1 MEHSEKID
9 ELGAAL
15 SKAQGILEAAKKD
28 SNNPF
33 FKSKYAD
40 LASVWESCRAAL
52 SSNGLSI
59 VQSPEESDSG
69 IAVVTMMIHSSG
81 QWIRSR
87 YTMPVSK
94 VDAQAVGSAIT
105 YARRYALSSIVG
117 IAPEDDDGNG
127 AAEKPPTKQQS
138 QQEKKP
144 VQKQETKTLPPYSDE
159 SFAANKEKWAESI
172 KAGKNTAQVI
182 ISIVSTKYALSE
194 EQKEAI
200 RSLG

>member
-59 VQSPEESDSG
+59 VKSPEESDSG
-69 IAVVTMMIHSSG
+69 IAVVTMMLHSSG

-105 YARRYALSSIVG
+105 YARRYSLAAFVG
-117 IAPEDDDGNG
+117 VAPDDDDGNG
-127 AAEKPPTKQQS
+127 AGSGEKQS
-138 QQEKKP
+138 AKKDSNFP
-144 VQKQETKTLPPYSDE
+144 NYPDE
-159 SFAANKEKWAESI
+159 NFEGNKKGWEASI
-172 KAGKNTAQVI
+172 KSGKHTPDSI
-182 ISIVSTKYALSE
+182 INMVSTKYTLSD
-194 EQKEAI
+194 EQKETI
-200 RSLG
+200 KKLGYINANS

>member
-69 IAVVTMMIHSSG
+69 IAVVTMMLHSSG

-127 AAEKPPTKQQS
+127 ASNKPANNIEKPKPFLTPDNKSEWERAVNSFKKNGNLKTVLEQRQVS
-138 QQEKKP
+138 KEHQE
-144 VQKQETKTLPPYSDE
+144 QIINE
-159 SFAANKEKWAESI
+159 SKAEDVP
-172 KAGKNTAQVI
+172 Q
-182 ISIVSTKYALSE
+182 
-194 EQKEAI
+194 
-200 RSLG
+200 

>member
-69 IAVVTMMIHSSG
+69 IAVVTMMLHSSG

-105 YARRYALSSIVG
+105 YARRYSLAAFVG
-117 IAPEDDDGNG
+117 VAPDDDDGNG
-127 AAEKPPTKQQS
+127 AGSGEKPS
-138 QQEKKP
+138 AKKDSNFP
-144 VQKQETKTLPPYSDE
+144 NYPDE
-159 SFAANKEKWAESI
+159 NFEGNKKGWEASI
-172 KAGKNTAQVI
+172 KSGKHTPDSI
-182 ISIVSTKYALSE
+182 INMVSTKYTLSD
-194 EQKEAI
+194 EQKETI
-200 RSLG
+200 KKLGYINANS